1 MIYYNN
7 LIILTFINFIIKNIK
22 DIALII
28 SVLNPVLY
36 FLYSYFERRILSFKI
51 DRYSTLIS
59 LSLTLLSVYVC
70 FTIFIVESILNNNGY
85 ENVFDPNLWIIF
97 IVVTIFFM
105 FSSIIIEIIYQINLR
120 ITFTLIRTDN
130 LSGVLIKQ
138 KTTDT
143 HRLIKYQDLKD
154 IFDEKEI
161 QIFNRRI
168 HREKS
173 LTLNTEYKEYNYCI
187 TNATNRKKY
196 LKVVKA
202 KITLNLLENVT
213 WALII
218 LVGFVGIF
226 LGWYCNIKEF
236 WLCIFSV
243 LLPILNFIKNAISI
257 YEIRKDNEK
266 LIINEYNKIMQGD

>member
-1 MIYYNN
+1 M
-7 LIILTFINFIIKNIK
+7 TFINFIIKNIK

-36 FLYSYFERRILSFKI
+36 FLYSYSERRILSFKI

-257 YEIRKDNEK
+257 Y
-266 LIINEYNKIMQGD
+266 